1 MNEELKKELEEI
13 SPLLSNIPKEDI
25 KAPEGY
31 FDSFSSRVMARI
43 HTEQIKQEPKIIS
56 IYNWKKYLVAAMLF
70 VFMGLSVYIY
80 KAQENNKVEN
90 ISIED
95 FYLSELDEST
105 IIEYTNNLATEEP
118 KNEVD
123 VYQQYL
129 DEQTLI
135 EEL

>member
-1 MNEELKKELEEI
+1 MNEELKKEIEEL
-13 SPLLSNIPKEDI
+13 SPLLSNIHKEDI

-31 FDSFSSRVMARI
+31 FDSFSSRVMTRI
-43 HTEQIKQEPKIIS
+43 HTEPIKQEPKIIS
-56 IYNWKKYLVAAMLF
+56 IHNWKKYLVAAMLF

-105 IIEYTNNLATEEP
+105 IIEYTNNLPTEES

-129 DEQTLI
+129 DEQTII